1 MFYIFYQNTEYA
13 TRNWKISKYLRI
25 WLRNKTYE
33 GNNTRK
39 PLMSMKIFFHPDFTG
54 RCHQNIDGCR
64 LGQIVTGE
72 AGLLKLLQDYSGI
85 HRDVP
90 DDKDRLVTCLNA
102 LRKVVSDTSPLKQS
116 FDIDPMAAA
125 AKILEWRDELV
136 LNGWS
141 PSGEE
146 EGWKLGLIASL
157 ECEGIKGTAD
167 QWAEMLR
174 ATSEGPVFPQGTEL
188 IVPKLFTKPV
198 FLRLL
203 ENLKKYGTVV
213 SYLEAKGEA
222 SAGTNLGI
230 IQSGL
235 FDNNEKIILNKN
247 DDTFNVLHFETE
259 DEALK
264 YVATMVPASENRLF
278 VCSSAKRLDN
288 IQTYLGQPHS
298 GSAIENSEPQIVQ
311 LFKIGMSLFQY
322 PSDIGSV
329 VSWLQAPVSPLGK
342 LRFSLLRAV
351 KDSGGLFNEEWDK
364 AITYERNAIRD
375 NEDVDESER
384 KKHIAKFDR
393 IVDRFI
399 IKPSKTIEKD
409 KVIDFCGNMSQWA
422 VAMSQSE
429 HYQAMPGAVAQF
441 TTLKE
446 LFGLMS
452 EVVNEYADEL
462 DGVTLRRMVIQLS
475 HGDEYAMYNA
485 ECGGREVIAS
495 PGDILDPVSEV
506 VWVDMYNAS
515 VPSGQFSFLT
525 VGEKA
530 RLGCEE
536 WQAEKEL
543 RFNDNVQATPIFK
556 AKEKLTLIYTD
567 YADNAPVAKHPL
579 LVRLGAKI
587 ENFKDFVKENPEISD
602 EAYEVRQLIDNY
614 AENTVES
621 HEINLR
627 DTAIPSRRDAESYSS
642 LDSLVQH
649 PFDYVC
655 NYAAALR
662 EPVYFDKASV
672 ESVKGNVAHRTVELM
687 FSGRLDSFRDCYD
700 KAVQEC
706 GALLFLDENVVD
718 RKELAIRLEKGVEN
732 LQSFIK
738 LNNLTFIASEK
749 EYSCEWKG
757 KRLTAK
763 VDMILKDGA
772 GNPVIL
778 DFKNTSAPDSY
789 KKRIA
794 RNEALQLAVYKY
806 VVLRS
811 EDFSVKVARTAY
823 VILPDAEIFTSDDFA
838 GVHPVAPDDR
848 NRTDGNLMELLDN
861 SFDFRWKQLEKGVV
875 ELGEGL
881 PANVTEYGRNQ
892 SEKKLIPIKENDQKK
907 KYDNI
912 YSNVKGLR

>member
-1 MFYIFYQNTEYA
+1 
-13 TRNWKISKYLRI
+13 
-25 WLRNKTYE
+25 
-33 GNNTRK
+33 
-39 PLMSMKIFFHPDFTG
+39 MSMKIFFHPDFTG
-54 RCHQNIDGCR
+54 RCHQNIDGCS

-90 DDKDRLVTCLNA
+90 DDKDRLVTCLKV
-102 LRKVVSDTSPLKQS
+102 LRKVVDDTSPLKQS
-116 FDIDPMAAA
+116 FEIDPMAAA

-146 EGWKLGLIASL
+146 DDWKLGLIASL

-188 IVPKLFTKPV
+188 IVPELFTKPV

-213 SYLEAKGEA
+213 SYLESKGEA
-222 SAGTNLGI
+222 PAGTNLGI

-235 FDNNEKIILNKN
+235 FGNNEKVLLGKN
-247 DDTFNVLHFETE
+247 DDTFNVLHFMTE
-259 DEALK
+259 DDALK
-264 YVATMVPASENRLF
+264 YVATMIPATEKRLF

-298 GSAIENSEPQIVQ
+298 GSAIEDSEPQIVQ

-342 LRFSLLRAV
+342 LRFSLMRAV

-364 AITYERNAIRD
+364 AITDERNAIRD

-384 KKHIAKFDR
+384 KKHVAKFDR

-446 LFGLMS
+446 LFDLMS
-452 EVVNEYADEL
+452 EVVNEYAGEL

-475 HGDEYAMYNA
+475 HGDDYEMYKA
-485 ECGGREVIAS
+485 ECGGREVVAS
-495 PGDILDPVSEV
+495 PGDILDPASEV
-506 VWVDMYNAS
+506 VWVDMYNVS
-515 VPSGQFSFLT
+515 VPSGRFRFLT
-525 VGEKA
+525 AGEKA

-536 WQAEKEL
+536 WPLEEEL
-543 RFNDNVQATPIFK
+543 RFRDNVLAAPIFK
-556 AKEKLTLIYTD
+556 AKERLTLIYAD
-567 YADNAPVAKHPL
+567 YADNTPTAKHPL
-579 LVRLGAKI
+579 LVRLEARI
-587 ENFKDFVKENPEISD
+587 ENFKDFVKDNPEISD
-602 EAYEVRQLIDNY
+602 DAYEVRRRIDNY
-614 AENTVES
+614 AENTVDS
-621 HEINLR
+621 HEIKLR
-627 DTAIPSRRDAESYSS
+627 PAAIPSRRDTESYSS

-655 NYAAALR
+655 NYAANLR
-662 EPVYFDKASV
+662 EPTYFDKSLV
-672 ESVKGNVAHRTVELM
+672 EAVMGNVAHKVFQIM
-687 FSGRLDSFRDCYD
+687 FSEGTPFKESFDRSII
-700 KAVQEC
+700 EC
-706 GALLFLDENVVD
+706 GAVLLLEENVVA
-718 RKELAIRLEKGVEN
+718 RKELEVRLANGVER
-732 LQSFIK
+732 LKRFIQR
-738 LNNLTFIASEK
+738 NNLTYIASEQ
-749 EYSCEWKG
+749 EYSCGWKG
-757 KRLTAK
+757 KSLAAK

-778 DFKNTSAPDSY
+778 DFKHTSAPDSY

-811 EDFSVKVARTAY
+811 EEFVGKVARTAY
-823 VILPDAEIFTSDDFA
+823 VILPDAEIFTSDDFTSVTPIALDDKRTVA
-838 GVHPVAPDDR
+838 GD
-848 NRTDGNLMELLDN
+848 LMDLLGN
-861 SFDFRWKQLEKGVV
+861 SFDFRWKQLEMGVV

-881 PANVTEYGRNQ
+881 PADVTEYGQNQ
-892 SEKKLIPIKENDQKK
+892 SEKELIPIKEDDQKK

>member
-1 MFYIFYQNTEYA
+1 
-13 TRNWKISKYLRI
+13 
-25 WLRNKTYE
+25 
-33 GNNTRK
+33 
-39 PLMSMKIFFHPDFTG
+39 MKIFFHPDFTG

-174 ATSEGPVFPQGTEL
+174 ATSEGSVFPQGTEL

-222 SAGTNLGI
+222 PAGTNLGI

-247 DDTFNVLHFETE
+247 DDTFNVLHFKTE

-288 IQTYLGQPHS
+288 IQTYLSQPHS

-399 IKPSKTIEKD
+399 IKPSKTIEKK

-441 TTLKE
+441 NTLKE
-446 LFGLMS
+446 QFDLMS
-452 EVVNEYADEL
+452 EVVDEYSGEL

-475 HGDEYAMYNA
+475 HGAEYEMYKA
-485 ECGGREVIAS
+485 ECGGREVVSS
-495 PGDILDPVSEV
+495 PGDILDSASEV

-515 VPSGQFSFLT
+515 VPSGQFRFLT
-525 VGEKA
+525 SGEKA
-530 RLGCEE
+530 RLGCDEWPLEE
-536 WQAEKEL
+536 EL
-543 RFNDNVQATPIFK
+543 RFRGNVQAAPIFK
-556 AKEKLTLIYTD
+556 AKEKLTLIYAD
-567 YADNAPVAKHPL
+567 YSDNAPTTKHPL
-579 LVRLGAKI
+579 LVRLGARI
-587 ENFKDFVKENPEISD
+587 ENFKDFVKDNPQISD
-602 EAYEVRQLIDNY
+602 NAYEIRQRIDNY

-621 HEINLR
+621 HEIKLR
-627 DTAIPSRRDAESYSS
+627 PTAIPSRRDTESYSS

-655 NYAAALR
+655 NYAANLR
-662 EPVYFDKASV
+662 EPTYFDKSLV
-672 ESVKGNVAHRTVELM
+672 EAVMGNVSHKVFQIM
-687 FSGRLDSFRDCYD
+687 FSEGTPFKESFDRSIL
-700 KAVQEC
+700 EC
-706 GALLFLDENVVD
+706 GAVMLLEENVVA
-718 RKELAIRLEKGVEN
+718 RKELEVRLANGVER
-732 LQSFIK
+732 LKHFIQQ
-738 LNNLTFIASEK
+738 NNLTYIASEQ
-749 EYSCEWKG
+749 EYSCGWKG
-757 KRLTAK
+757 KSLAAK

-811 EDFSVKVARTAY
+811 GEFAGKVARTAY
-823 VILPDAEIFTSDDFA
+823 VILPDAEIVTSDDFTSVSPIDLDDSKTVA
-838 GVHPVAPDDR
+838 GD
-848 NRTDGNLMELLDN
+848 LMDLLGN
-861 SFDFRWKQLEKGVV
+861 SFDFRWEQLENGVV

-881 PANVTEYGRNQ
+881 PADVTEYGQNQ